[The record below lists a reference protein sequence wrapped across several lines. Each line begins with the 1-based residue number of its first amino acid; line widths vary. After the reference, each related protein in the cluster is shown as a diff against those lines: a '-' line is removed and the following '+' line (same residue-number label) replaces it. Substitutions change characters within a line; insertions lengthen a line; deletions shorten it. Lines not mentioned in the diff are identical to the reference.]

1 VIKDDTAMQRITRSK
16 DMKHNIDDST
26 RAAIRSLAIA
36 FEAYHDYRA
45 KADNASAAMWGK
57 IALRYQSELDVV
69 LINESSVE
77 FQQYLAEQKEQAA

>member
-1 VIKDDTAMQRITRSK
+1 
-16 DMKHNIDDST
+16 MKHNIDDST

>member
-1 VIKDDTAMQRITRSK
+1 
-16 DMKHNIDDST
+16 MKHNIDNST
-26 RAAIRSLAIA
+26 RAAVRSLAIA

-45 KADNASAAMWGK
+45 KGDHAQSAMWGK

-77 FQQYLAEQKEQAA
+77 FQQYLADQKEKVA